1 MVGAPM
7 GWYDLFS
14 RFYDSS
20 LEALYVDA
28 RRSACEAL
36 DLQPGQTVLDVPCGT
51 GQSFDGLVAAVGSA
65 GTVLGVDLSKGM
77 LRKARARVDRHGWT
91 NVFLG
96 EADVHAVDTAWL
108 EQLRGEPVMLD
119 RLHVFLG
126 LSAFP
131 RWEEAFDRLWSLL
144 RPGGRCVVVDCYAE
158 RPNLR
163 GRMVNLVARAEIQ
176 RKTWQPLERLAQAY
190 ELRELPSLRE
200 HGGQLVL
207 ATGVKP

>member
-96 EADVHAVDTAWL
+96 EADVHAVDAAWL

>member
-144 RPGGRCVVVDCYAE
+144 RPGGHCVVVDCYAE